1 MKNHMLVIVMPEEDG
16 KPVSTEDGKVAVPL
30 YNIPMM
36 SDERRNELSGRQR
49 MEAKA

>member
-1 MKNHMLVIVMPEEDG
+1 MKDHKLVIVMQEEDV

-36 SDERRNELSGRQR
+36 SDERWDELSGRQR